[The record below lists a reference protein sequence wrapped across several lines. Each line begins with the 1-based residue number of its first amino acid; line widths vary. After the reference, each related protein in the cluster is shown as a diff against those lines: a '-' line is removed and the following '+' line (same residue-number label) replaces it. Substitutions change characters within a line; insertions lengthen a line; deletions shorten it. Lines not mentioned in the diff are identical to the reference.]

1 MPFKKKTPNNDK
13 NEGVIKSVF
22 IAYSIILFHFL
33 LLAALGLLVLFFRG
47 VINYMAWIFLG
58 GAAAIIISA
67 YIFLRKIRK
76 EHTTIKEILSLPEFS
91 GKDIEIRLLGGAA
104 SFKVGKNQESDAP
117 APDKSY
123 TQYNQIESP
132 LKSRIEN
139 LGELSRLYENNMITD
154 EEYEDLKNEL
164 LNSGSI
170 HNKTRDQR
178 VLEINSEK
186 KEPKKSAENNG
197 ENNE

>member
-1 MPFKKKTPNNDK
+1 MPFKKKKPNNDK

-58 GAAAIIISA
+58 GAAAIIISG

-91 GKDIEIRLLGGAA
+91 GKDIEIKLLGGAA
-104 SFKVGKNQESDAP
+104 SFKVGKNQESDAS

-123 TQYNQIESP
+123 TQYNQLESP
-132 LKSRIEN
+132 VKSRIEN

-154 EEYEDLKNEL
+154 EEYEDLKKEL
-164 LNSGSI
+164 LKSVSKHDNTSG
-170 HNKTRDQR
+170 QR

-186 KEPKKSAENNG
+186 KQSGKSTQKNG